1 MRKSVS
7 IVLFLLSVGQ
17 PNISWS
23 SDACSMRA
31 ITAAAD
37 VVVSD
42 GSKFQIETHF
52 HSRDVSAIRHIRDSQ
67 QLIVVEG
74 PQSWTQHGGN
84 SNTGTEFHKLF
95 ALGHQFHAFVLHF
108 EEIVSNVRRLDD
120 VLFDDEARQATS
132 GDYPYGGDVHLIH
145 GSDEVRPLGLLFEF
159 PEDTVISVKFDD
171 WRSVGNVSLPYH
183 LQIDDGQR
191 VFDYYYSEVKVTPQ
205 SPLWFFDAVPAPPI
219 DNVQVYRLHRKL
231 LAAHC
236 LGDADMMAD
245 LSTPEVL
252 TASRG
257 KLIQITNEAIRERF
271 KALFQS
277 LDYAAYHDLVL
288 PKIDLSENAKLG
300 WIGVS
305 VLAEGSEIETGASFS
320 QQWAWIM
327 MVKKIDDVWLH
338 AGNASN
344 RTD

>member
-1 MRKSVS
+1 MWKTIS
-7 IVLFLLSVGQ
+7 IAFILLSVVH
-17 PNISWS
+17 PDISWS
-23 SDACSMRA
+23 SDACSTRA

-42 GSKFQIETHF
+42 GSNFQIETYF
-52 HSRDVSAIRHIRDSQ
+52 HSRDMSAIRHIRDPQ

-74 PQSWTQHGGN
+74 PQSWTQLGDN

-95 ALGHQFHAFVLHF
+95 ALGHQFHAFVLYF
-108 EEIVSNVRRLDD
+108 EEVVSNVRRLDD
-120 VLFDDEARQATS
+120 VLFDDEARQTTS
-132 GDYPYGGDVHLIH
+132 GDYPYGGVVHLIQ
-145 GSDEVRPLGLLFEF
+145 GADEMRPVGLLFEF
-159 PEDTVISVKFDD
+159 PENTVISVKFDD
-171 WRSVGNVSLPYH
+171 WRNVGEVSLPYH

-191 VFDYYYSEVKVTPQ
+191 VFDYHYSEIKVTPQ
-205 SPLWFFDAVPAPPI
+205 SPLWFFDAVSAPPI

-245 LSTPEVL
+245 LSAPEVL

-257 KLIQITNEAIRERF
+257 KLMQITNDAIRERF
-271 KALFQS
+271 TALFQS
-277 LDYAAYHDLVL
+277 LDYAAYHDLVV
-288 PKIDLSENAKLG
+288 PTIDLSEDAKLG
-300 WIGVS
+300 WIGAQVQ
-305 VLAEGSEIETGASFS
+305 AEGSEIKTGTSFS
-320 QQWAWIM
+320 HQWAWIM
-327 MVKKIDDVWLH
+327 MVKKIDHVWLH

>member
-7 IVLFLLSVGQ
+7 LALFLLSVVQ
-17 PNISWS
+17 PSMSWS
-23 SDACSMRA
+23 SDACSTRA

-42 GSKFQIETHF
+42 GSKFKIETYF
-52 HSRDVSAIRHIRDSQ
+52 HTKDVSAIRRIGDPQ
-67 QLIVVEG
+67 QLIVAEG
-74 PQSWTQHGGN
+74 PTSWTQVGDK
-84 SNTGTEFHKLF
+84 SDTGTEFHKLF

-108 EEIVSNVRRLDD
+108 EEIVSNVRRRDD

-132 GDYPYGGDVHLIH
+132 GDYPYGGEVHLIH
-145 GSDEVRPLGLLFEF
+145 GADEMRPLGLLFEF
-159 PEDTVISVKFDD
+159 AEDTVISVKFDD
-171 WRSVGNVSLPYH
+171 WRSVEKVSLPYQ
-183 LQIDDGQR
+183 LKIDDGQR
-191 VFDYYYSEVKVTPQ
+191 VFDYHYSEVKVTPQ
-205 SPLWFFDAVPAPPI
+205 SPLWFFDAVPMPPL
-219 DNVQVYRLHRKL
+219 DNVQVHRLHRKL

-245 LSTPEVL
+245 LSTPEIL

-257 KLIQITNEAIRERF
+257 SLVQATNEAIRERF
-271 KALFQS
+271 KALFRS
-277 LDYAAYHDLVL
+277 LNYAAYHDLAMPV
-288 PKIDLSENAKLG
+288 IQISEDARFG
-300 WIGVS
+300 WIGVN
-305 VLAEGSEIETGASFS
+305 VLAEGSEIETGTSFS

-344 RTD
+344 HAD